1 MDDSIGK
8 RRKWQGTKNW
18 DLEGRGIPANS
29 FCPSWRQGR
38 RRAGGQVRRTHRPA
52 GRPAGLFDITS
63 SELRARTPP
72 LLPYPSPSNPP
83 SPPPRL
89 PSRGTRNRPC
99 LTTAMHHDRSLPLAN
114 LCSPLFLF
122 SFSLCSGGGV
132 QENWCRGSRFRTRQ
146 EVNSYYWRQLNEKG
160 DENYM
165 YIYMCSGEESLVLLL
180 SITIAVT
187 RVPRGEL

>member
-1 MDDSIGK
+1 
-8 RRKWQGTKNW
+8 
-18 DLEGRGIPANS
+18 
-29 FCPSWRQGR
+29 
-38 RRAGGQVRRTHRPA
+38 
-52 GRPAGLFDITS
+52 
-63 SELRARTPP
+63 
-72 LLPYPSPSNPP
+72 
-83 SPPPRL
+83 
-89 PSRGTRNRPC
+89 
-99 LTTAMHHDRSLPLAN
+99 MHHDRSLPLAN

-132 QENWCRGSRFRTRQ
+132 QENWCRGPRFRTRQ
-146 EVNSYYWRQLNEKG
+146 EVSSYYWRQLNEKG